1 MIDVP
6 LWNWLLFG
14 GILLVFLALDLY
26 AHRGDRHD
34 SKQTAVVWS
43 VVWIVAGLAFGG
55 YVWWQFGGQQAADYL
70 GAYLIEKS
78 LSMDN
83 LFVFLIIFK
92 MLNIPRE
99 NQRTALS
106 WGIFGA
112 LVLRAL
118 FIFAGAAAIERY
130 HWVVYV
136 FGGLLLF
143 AAWRTF
149 VEDPTEQKENRLVKW
164 LANHLPVTDRVHG
177 DRFIARVNGR
187 RVATPLLIAV
197 LGLEATDV
205 LFAIDSVPAAFAI
218 SREPFIVY
226 SSNAFAILGLRALYI
241 VLATTLPQM
250 TYLHYGLSLVL
261 AFAAV
266 KLMIAEWVEIPVWAS
281 ILFIVVALGASI
293 WASLRDKKRQRKAER
308 ELGDVIGDGRS

>member
-1 MIDVP
+1 MEIPTWAWV
-6 LWNWLLFG
+6 LFGAILLLF
-14 GILLVFLALDLY
+14 LVIDLY
-26 AHRGDRHD
+26 AHRGERHD
-34 SKQTAVVWS
+34 TRRTAIVWS
-43 VVWIVAGLAFGG
+43 VVWIVVGLAFGG
-55 YVWWQFGGQQAADYL
+55 FVWWWFGGRAAADYL

-92 MLNIPRE
+92 MLGIPQA

-112 LVLRAL
+112 LVLRGV
-118 FIFAGAAAIERY
+118 FIFAGAAAIQRY

-136 FGGLLLF
+136 FGALLLA

-149 VEDPTEQKENRLVKW
+149 VEDPTEQKENRAVRW
-164 LANHLPVTDRVHG
+164 LANHLPVTHRVHG
-177 DRFIARVNGR
+177 DRFIAEEGGR
-187 RVATPLLIAV
+187 KVATPLLIAV
-197 LGLEATDV
+197 LGLELTDV

-218 SREPFIVY
+218 SHEPFIVY

-266 KLMIAEWVEIPVWAS
+266 KLMIAEWVEIPVWLS
-281 ILFIVVALGASI
+281 ILFIVAALGASI
-293 WASLRDKKRQRKAER
+293 WASLRWGPEAE
-308 ELGDVIGDGRS
+308 ELTVTELD

>member
-1 MIDVP
+1 MDIP
-6 LWNWLLFG
+6 NWNWLLFG
-14 GILLVFLALDLY
+14 GVLFAFLAIDLY
-26 AHRGDRHD
+26 AHRGERHD
-34 SKQTAVVWS
+34 SKRTAIVWS
-43 VVWIVAGLAFGG
+43 VIWIVVGLGFGG
-55 YVWWQFGGQQAADYL
+55 IVWWEFGGRPAADYL

-92 MLNIPRE
+92 MLGIPRD

-112 LVLRAL
+112 LVLRGI
-118 FIFAGAAAIERY
+118 FVFAGAAAIERY

-149 VEDPTEQKENRLVKW
+149 VEDPTEQKENRLVRW
-164 LANHLPVTDRVHG
+164 LSNHLPVTHRVHG
-177 DRFIARVNGR
+177 DHFVVREHGR

-197 LGLEATDV
+197 LALEATDV

-218 SREPFIVY
+218 SHEPFIVY

-266 KLMIAEWVEIPVWAS
+266 KLMISEWVEIPVWLS
-281 ILFIVVALGASI
+281 ILFIVVTLGVSI
-293 WASLRDKKRQRKAER
+293 WASLRHERRRQVSQET
-308 ELGDVIGDGRS
+308 LPGTLDGP

>member
-1 MIDVP
+1 MEIP
-6 LWNWLLFG
+6 TWNWLLFG
-14 GILLVFLALDLY
+14 GVLLLFLAIDLW
-26 AHRGDRHD
+26 AHRGERHD
-34 SKQTAVVWS
+34 SKRTAIVWS
-43 VVWIVAGLAFGG
+43 VVWIVVGLAFGG
-55 YVWWQFGGQQAADYL
+55 VVWWEFGGRPAADYL

-92 MLNIPRE
+92 MLGIPKE

-112 LVLRAL
+112 LVLRGV
-118 FIFAGAAAIERY
+118 FVFAGAAAIERY

-136 FGGLLLF
+136 FGGLLLL

-149 VEDPTEQKENRLVKW
+149 VEDPTEQKENRVVKW
-164 LANHLPVTDRVHG
+164 LSHHLPVTHRVHG
-177 DRFIARVNGR
+177 DRFVAQEGGR
-187 RVATPLLIAV
+187 WVATPLLIAV
-197 LGLEATDV
+197 LGLELTDV

-218 SREPFIVY
+218 SHEPFIVY
-226 SSNAFAILGLRALYI
+226 TSNAFAILGLRALYI
-241 VLATTLPQM
+241 VLATTLPQL

-266 KLMIAEWVEIPVWAS
+266 KLMISEWVEIPVWLS
-281 ILFIVVALGASI
+281 ILLIVAALGASI
-293 WASLRDKKRQRKAER
+293 WASLRRER
-308 ELGDVIGDGRS
+308 GDAAAAAGSEAAPEAADRR

>member
-1 MIDVP
+1 MQNIP
-6 LWNWLLFG
+6 LWNWFLFG
-14 GILLVFLALDLY
+14 GVLLGFLAIDIY
-26 AHRGDRHD
+26 VHRGERHD
-34 SKQTAVVWS
+34 SKRTAVAWS
-43 VVWIVAGLAFGG
+43 VIWIAVGLAFGG
-55 YVWWQFGGQQAADYL
+55 VVWWEFGGHAAADYL

-92 MLNIPRE
+92 MLHIPRE

-112 LVLRAL
+112 LILRAI

-149 VEDPTEQKENRLVKW
+149 VEDPTEQKENRLVRW
-164 LANHLPVTDRVHG
+164 LSNHLPVTHRVHG
-177 DRFIARVNGR
+177 DHFVVWENGR

-266 KLMIAEWVEIPVWAS
+266 KLMISQWLEIPVWAS
-281 ILFIVVALGASI
+281 ILFIVVVLGASI
-293 WASLRDKKRQRKAER
+293 WASLRDERHQAKAER
-308 ELGDVIGDGRS
+308 ELREVSGD